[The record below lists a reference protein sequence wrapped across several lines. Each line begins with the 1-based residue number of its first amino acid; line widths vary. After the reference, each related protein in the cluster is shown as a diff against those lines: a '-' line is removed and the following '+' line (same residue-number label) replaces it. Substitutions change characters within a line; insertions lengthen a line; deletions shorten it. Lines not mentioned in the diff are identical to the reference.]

1 MAELGTSGLSEY
13 QGIIQEDFLREWRGK
28 EAYKRANE
36 MRLNSPIIGA
46 LLAAIEQSI
55 RKVTWTLSS
64 DTGDNDPRIELWNT
78 QVDKLDG
85 GFGNWVSEALTM
97 LPFGF
102 SLFEIVWARTDAGV
116 IASKFAP
123 RSQDTVYRWLL
134 GKSGAFEGFVQQAE
148 PTYQLVEIPA
158 EKLIHLKTRSEKGNP
173 EGRSIL
179 RASWIPYYYAKNI
192 MQIEAIGIERDLAG
206 MPVMYLPEGANT
218 DTNSSTSDAS
228 KAAKIVRNLRNDE
241 QAGVV
246 LPFGWDLKLLSTGG
260 SRQFDTDKII
270 QRYESRMLM
279 SSLAQFLVLG
289 QGGTGSFALSRDQ
302 TDLFNMSV
310 NTTADTIADALNSQF
325 IPRLMRL
332 NGYDAEG
339 LKLDHSP
346 AGDADVPG
354 IATFLQSVGDKLTWL
369 PSDEVWLRDVAGLP
383 QVAPEEIEAERE
395 ARRAMLPQQPTQPTQ
410 GDEETEDDLE
420 DEEGEETDTEE
431 MAADVYA
438 SNPINKERD
447 KYEREMQRIM
457 AAFFDDELPGI
468 IKSVKRLGKRNA

>member
-1 MAELGTSGLSEY
+1 MAEIGTSGLTEY

-46 LLAAIEQSI
+46 LLSAIEQSI

-64 DTGDNDPRIELWNT
+64 ETGEEDPRIELWEA
-78 QVDKLDG
+78 QVDKLEG

-123 RSQDTVYRWLL
+123 RGQDTVHRWLL
-134 GKSGAFEGFVQQAE
+134 GKAGEFEGFVQQAE
-148 PTYQLVEIPA
+148 PYYQLVEIPS

-179 RASWIPYYYAKNI
+179 RAAWLPYYYAKNI

-206 MPVMYLPEGANT
+206 MPVIKLPDGANT
-218 DTNSSTSDAS
+218 DTNTSTSDAS

-246 LPFGWDLKLLSTGG
+246 LPFGWDLQLLSTGG

-279 SSLAQFLVLG
+279 SSLAQFLMLG
-289 QGGTGSFALSRDQ
+289 QGETGSFALSRDQ

-354 IATFLQSVGDKLTWL
+354 IATFLQSVGDKLTWTV
-369 PSDEVWLRDVAGLP
+369 SDETWLRDVAGLP

-395 ARRAMLPQQPTQPTQ
+395 ARRAMLPQQPNPTQPEQ
-410 GDEETEDDLE
+410 GEEE
-420 DEEGEETDTEE
+420 DEEDLEEDDTEE
-431 MAADVYA
+431 MAADIYGV
-438 SNPINKERD
+438 NPVNKERD